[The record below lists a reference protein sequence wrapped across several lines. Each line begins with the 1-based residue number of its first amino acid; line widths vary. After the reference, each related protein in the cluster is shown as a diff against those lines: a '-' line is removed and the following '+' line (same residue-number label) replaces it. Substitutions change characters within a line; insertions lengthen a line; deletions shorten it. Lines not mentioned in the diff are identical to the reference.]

1 MIVSATALAETVYVR
16 DTLYVPLR
24 GGATAE
30 HRILHKGIRSGTAME
45 LLEADPESGYS
56 RVRLPDGLEGW
67 IQSQYLMDSPIAA
80 VLLDET
86 TARLQKMEAEYN
98 ANVDQLTALQQLQIV
113 LSEDNRILKQ
123 ANAALTAELQEIKTT
138 AANVITIKNQNAS
151 LLDERQ
157 ALEEQVDALLLTV
170 DTLDSSNDQDWFI
183 RGAGTV
189 LLSLLVGFIT
199 TRRLYRRNISGGWS

>member
-157 ALEEQVDALLLTV
+157 ALEEQVDALLLTI

-189 LLSLLVGFIT
+189 LLSLLVGFIIA
-199 TRRLYRRNISGGWS
+199 RRFYRRNISDGWS

>member
-113 LSEDNRILKQ
+113 LAEDD
-123 ANAALTAELQEIKTT
+123 LQLLQSSKLI
-138 AANVITIKNQNAS
+138 NDGVVISFHFLQ
-151 LLDERQ
+151 
-157 ALEEQVDALLLTV
+157 
-170 DTLDSSNDQDWFI
+170 SSN
-183 RGAGTV
+183 R
-189 LLSLLVGFIT
+189 LVE
-199 TRRLYRRNISGGWS
+199 

>member
-151 LLDERQ
+151 LLDERR

-189 LLSLLVGFIT
+189 LLSLLVGFII
-199 TRRLYRRNISGGWS
+199 TRRLYRRHISGGWS

>member
-151 LLDERQ
+151 LLDERR

-189 LLSLLVGFIT
+189 LLSLLVGFIIA
-199 TRRLYRRNISGGWS
+199 RRFYRRNISGGWS

>member
-1 MIVSATALAETVYVR
+1 MATLIVSATALADTVYVR

-24 GGATAE
+24 GGVTGE

-67 IQSQYLMDSPIAA
+67 IQTQYLMDTPIAA
-80 VLLDET
+80 VLLEET
-86 TARLQKMEAEYN
+86 TARLQKLEAEYN
-98 ANVDQLTALQQLQIV
+98 ANFDQLTALQQLEIV
-113 LSEDNRILKQ
+113 LSEDNQALKQ
-123 ANAALTAELQEIKTT
+123 ANEALTAELQEIKTT
-138 AANVITIKNQNAS
+138 AANVIAIKNQNAS
-151 LLDERQ
+151 LQIERQ
-157 ALEEQVDALLLTV
+157 ALEEQIDGLLMTV

-189 LLSLLVGFIT
+189 LLSLLIGFIIA
-199 TRRLYRRNISGGWS
+199 RRFYHRSI

>member
-151 LLDERQ
+151 LLDERR
-157 ALEEQVDALLLTV
+157 ALEEQVDALLLTI

>member
-151 LLDERQ
+151 LLDERR
-157 ALEEQVDALLLTV
+157 ALEEQVDALLLTI

-189 LLSLLVGFIT
+189 LLSLLVGFII
-199 TRRLYRRNISGGWS
+199 TRRLYRRHISGGWS

>member
-151 LLDERQ
+151 LLDERR
-157 ALEEQVDALLLTV
+157 ALEEQVDALLLTI

-189 LLSLLVGFIT
+189 LLSLLVGFIIA
-199 TRRLYRRNISGGWS
+199 RRFYRRNISGGGA